1 MNRWFSIT
9 LLLTAN
15 ALSVQAEQISF
26 GDGIYPLFEK
36 AGCRSCHNFEGVAS
50 ATRLHFPD
58 PDAPKERIEAF
69 GKSLAELVDKENPD
83 NSILLLKPTNRTPHS
98 GGERI
103 GKGTPE
109 EAALKSWINLLTKLS
124 GRELVAA
131 LRYQQEEA
139 AGHGVVPRVVLRR
152 LTHSQ
157 YDRTVHDLLGDTTN
171 PARQFPPEDF
181 VDGFKNQYEALSVP
195 PLLAEAYSLA
205 AERVAAN
212 AFRRGDFHG
221 LIPCKPS
228 SVEDAACRVQFIE
241 TFGRRAFRRPLEP
254 EEVAHYEVLFKGE
267 KEFLKGAE
275 SVIEAMLQSPSFIF
289 WLEETPNTKWKPY
302 ATAARLSYFLWN
314 TTPDAALLNSAAS
327 GELDTPEGVD
337 RIARRMLDNPKAKGG
352 LDEFVSQ
359 WMRFDRVMN
368 AARERR
374 YYPLFNREL
383 ASAMTEEARRFIG
396 DLVWNNRDFRQA
408 FTANYS
414 FINSG
419 LAAIYKV
426 EPPARDFDRV
436 EFPPEAER
444 SGLLGQALFLTL
456 TSKPEGTAPTGRGLF
471 VREHFLCQ
479 RVPPPPPNVDTNLP
493 PVEESKPVTNRER
506 LAAHTNNRACAGCHN
521 LIDPIGFGLEKFDAI
536 GMRREK
542 DKLLFYPVME
552 DMVAARKAKPKI
564 VELELDTTGVVAGF
578 EDSRF
583 TSPRQ
588 LGEMLARAPQCQE
601 CIVKQVFRYMAG
613 RLDTPA
619 DRPSLNEA
627 LEDFRNSGFRFK
639 ELLVSLVKGREESLA
654 RRTIHVAS
662 NN

>member
-1 MNRWFSIT
+1 MMNRWFSIT
-9 LLLTAN
+9 VLLTAS
-15 ALSVQAEQISF
+15 APSVQAGQVSF
-26 GDGIYPLFEK
+26 SDGIYPLFEK
-36 AGCRSCHNFEGVAS
+36 AGCHSCHNFEGVAS

-69 GKSLAELVDKENPD
+69 GMSLAQLVDKGNPD
-83 NSILLLKPTNRTPHS
+83 NSILLLKPTNRIPHS

-103 GKGTPE
+103 GKGSPE
-109 EAALKSWINLLTKLS
+109 EAALKSWINLLAKLS
-124 GRELVAA
+124 GRELAAA

-181 VDGFKNQYEALSVP
+181 VDGFKNQYQALSVP

-212 AFRRGDFHG
+212 AFRRGDSRG

-228 SVEDAACRVQFIE
+228 SFEDAACRVQFIE
-241 TFGRRAFRRPLEP
+241 AFGRRAFRRPLEP

-289 WLEETPNTKWKPY
+289 RLEETPNTKWKPY

-314 TTPDAALLNSAAS
+314 TTPDEALLDSAARD
-327 GELDTPEGVD
+327 ELDTADGVE
-337 RIARRMLDNPKAKGG
+337 RVARRMLDNPKAKGG

-359 WMRFDRVMN
+359 WMRFDGVLS

-383 ASAMTEEARRFIG
+383 AGAMTEEARRFIG
-396 DLVWNNRDFRQA
+396 DLVWNDRDFRQA

-426 EPPARDFDRV
+426 EPPAQDFDRV

-506 LAAHTNNRACAGCHN
+506 LAAHPNNRACATCNN
-521 LIDPIGFGLEKFDAI
+521 LIDPIG
-536 GMRREK
+536 
-542 DKLLFYPVME
+542 
-552 DMVAARKAKPKI
+552 
-564 VELELDTTGVVAGF
+564 
-578 EDSRF
+578 S
-583 TSPRQ
+583 
-588 LGEMLARAPQCQE
+588 
-601 CIVKQVFRYMAG
+601 
-613 RLDTPA
+613 
-619 DRPSLNEA
+619 
-627 LEDFRNSGFRFK
+627 
-639 ELLVSLVKGREESLA
+639 
-654 RRTIHVAS
+654 
-662 NN
+662 